1 MEEVI
6 NPNFFVPGYVG
17 STYRPSRIHATKKG
31 PGRSVGMKP
40 KQKQTGR
47 KFAKRAFNGVLGL
60 RNGIGAAG
68 RLALENKLGTGW
80 LSDKSVKARAR
91 KKLLG

>member
-1 MEEVI
+1 MNLLSVMAGMMS
-6 NPNFFVPGYVG
+6 PNFFVPGYVG
-17 STYRPSRIHATKKG
+17 STYRSSRIHATKKG
-31 PGRSVGMKP
+31 QGRSVGMKP

-68 RLALENKLGTGW
+68 RLALERKLGG
-80 LSDKSVKARAR
+80 
-91 KKLLG
+91 GGGC

>member
-1 MEEVI
+1 MNLLSVMAGMM

-17 STYRPSRIHATKKG
+17 STYKPSRIHATKKG

-40 KQKQTGR
+40 KQKSVGR
-47 KFAKRAFNGVLGL
+47 KIAKKAFEGVLGL

-68 RLALENKLGTGW
+68 RIAQQNNWG
-80 LSDKSVKARAR
+80 
-91 KKLLG
+91 

>member
-1 MEEVI
+1 MNLISIMEEVM

-17 STYRPSRIHATKKG
+17 STYRPSRIHAAKKG

-40 KQKQTGR
+40 KQKSVGR
-47 KFAKRAFNGVLGL
+47 KFAKKSFDGVVGL

-68 RLALENKLGTGW
+68 RLALERKLGG
-80 LSDKSVKARAR
+80 
-91 KKLLG
+91 GGGC